1 MDREIKDQALFDTIA
16 DQYAQKD
23 IVPSSAIARQGQL
36 LAALQPLL
44 NQSTHLGTIID
55 IGCGV
60 GAPAQYLQGL
70 YERYIGIDQSAEMIE
85 AACIFNQTRTGTEFL
100 ASNIKTVTLPDH
112 TADVILSVGALHHMS
127 ELDEVM
133 ECLVRLA
140 KPGATLVVLEPQNGN
155 PVIQGMRW
163 LRGAIDQAYSDEQI
177 FFSEEEL
184 NDLFT
189 RHGIIDLNKTFQGFL
204 APPFAEV
211 ILPPQF
217 ITRHLSRLAILGDF
231 WLQTYLP
238 AALQKLSFNIIFTGI
253 FPK

>member
-1 MDREIKDQALFDTIA
+1 
-16 DQYAQKD
+16 
-23 IVPSSAIARQGQL
+23 
-36 LAALQPLL
+36 
-44 NQSTHLGTIID
+44 
-55 IGCGV
+55 
-60 GAPAQYLQGL
+60 
-70 YERYIGIDQSAEMIE
+70 
-85 AACIFNQTRTGTEFL
+85 
-100 ASNIKTVTLPDH
+100 
-112 TADVILSVGALHHMS
+112 MS